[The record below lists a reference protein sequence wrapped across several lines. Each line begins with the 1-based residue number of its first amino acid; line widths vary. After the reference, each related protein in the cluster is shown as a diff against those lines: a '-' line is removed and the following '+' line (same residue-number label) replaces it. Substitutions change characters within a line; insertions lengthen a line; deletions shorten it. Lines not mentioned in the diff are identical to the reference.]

1 MIVSTK
7 ENKNIEPFL
16 QKLVLPGRG
25 SHKGQNGKA
34 LIIGGSSL
42 FHGAVIWSAEV
53 VDHLLDMVHVASTKE
68 NNDIIS
74 QIKTKWQGGIVVD
87 LKDIPIYAQEDDV
100 ILVGNGMMRGDR
112 NEKAKEMTWDEVLA
126 IKNEGELT
134 RNLVYYLIV
143 HFPKKQFVFDAGALQ
158 MMEPEWLLL
167 LERKPILTPHQKE
180 FSTLFNKDISQLQRD
195 QKKEL
200 AEEMAKKYNC
210 IILLKAVFDIVT
222 DGEKTVVIE
231 GGNAGLTK
239 GGTGDVLAGLVTGLL
254 TMVDAFS
261 APVLASFIL
270 KKTADEL
277 GAMKGYWF
285 STVDII
291 NEFSHILYSLVL
303 GNNSGSL

>member
-7 ENKNIEPFL
+7 ENKNIGTFL

-87 LKDIPIYAQEDDV
+87 FEDILLYAQEDDV

-112 NEKAKEMTWDEVLA
+112 KEKVKEITWNEVLA
-126 IKNEGELT
+126 IKDEGEFT

-167 LERKPILTPHQKE
+167 LERRPILTPHQKE
-180 FSTLFNKDISQLQRD
+180 FFTLFDRNISPLQQN
-195 QKKEL
+195 QKREA

-210 IILLKAVFDIVT
+210 IILLKAVEDIVT
-222 DGEKTVVIE
+222 DGTKTVIIE

-239 GGTGDVLAGLVTGLL
+239 GGTGDVLAGLTAGLS
-254 TMVDAFS
+254 TMTDVFS

-277 GAMKGYWF
+277 SAIKGYWF

-291 NEFSHILYSLVL
+291 NEFPHVFHSLVL
-303 GNNSGSL
+303 SNNSGSL

>member
-7 ENKNIEPFL
+7 ENKNIGTFL
-16 QKLVLPGRG
+16 QKLVLPGRE

-87 LKDIPIYAQEDDV
+87 LEDIPTYAQEDDV
-100 ILVGNGMMRGDR
+100 VLVGNGMMRGDR
-112 NEKAKEMTWDEVLA
+112 KEKVKEMTWNEVLA
-126 IKNEGELT
+126 IKDEGEFT

-180 FSTLFNKDISQLQRD
+180 FFTLFNKDISPLQ
-195 QKKEL
+195 QSKKREA

-210 IILLKAVFDIVT
+210 IILLKAVEDIVT
-222 DGEKTVVIE
+222 DGKQTVIIE

-239 GGTGDVLAGLVTGLL
+239 GGTGDVLAGLATGLS
-254 TMVDAFS
+254 TMTDVFS

-277 GAMKGYWF
+277 SAVKGYWF

-291 NEFSHILYSLVL
+291 NEFPHVFHSLIVKQ
-303 GNNSGSL
+303 